1 MTILDKL
8 KSDPVRNAWTMN
20 DIVALTREPI
30 VKVLAEVH
38 GLEKEGKIHMDG
50 GLYHLTEKAWEEIK

>member
-1 MTILDKL
+1 MTILDQL
-8 KSDPVRNAWTMN
+8 KSDPVRHAWTIN

-38 GLEKEGKIHMDG
+38 GLERDRKIQMAG
-50 GLYHLTEKAWEEIK
+50 GLYHLTEKAWEK

>member
-8 KSDPVRNAWTMN
+8 KSDPVRHAWTIN

-38 GLEKEGKIHMDG
+38 RLKEEGKLEIEG
-50 GLYHLTEKAWEEIK
+50 GLYHLTEKAWSI